1 MEKTIVNPTT
11 LAFSSVFSGFTGV
24 YRIYMKSYSIGLIK
38 MSLFIAYMAFLY
50 SNNTTTITIGN
61 LKNVPLKFQMINFI
75 GTILVIIYII
85 DLCLI
90 SKSLLENNTSIFGN
104 TVTWQDGKFLQ
115 RTQIFAITATF
126 LVLIVIHFLKD

>member
-24 YRIYMKSYSIGLIK
+24 DRIYMKSYSIGMIK
-38 MSLFIAYMAFLY
+38 MALFIAYMAFIY

-104 TVTWQDGKFLQ
+104 KVTWKDSKFLQ

-126 LVLIVIHFLKD
+126 LILIVIHLLKD